1 MTYSKTNGKDDKQR
15 KKEIQCINKVTWA
28 MTKNFEDS
36 MKLYNEFEKPVKKLQ
51 KELDDRKS

>member
-1 MTYSKTNGKDDKQR
+1 
-15 KKEIQCINKVTWA
+15 